1 MKHISLAEIDFS
13 ERVFEDVEFYLVYKE
28 SHFYEN
34 LVNYDN
40 VGKIIKSVNST
51 LDSLKSSIPD
61 FSNKIRAITQG
72 LVAAQQ
78 NNIIN
83 EDRMQVIIDASQL
96 NQNEIVNF
104 VEQFIMHLNAIKH
117 ADNLLKESENMF
129 DKHLDL
135 SKEVKASTSYTICN
149 ILIRCLSFIT
159 LPIFTRIMNN
169 FDDNESNDIYEYL
182 DINRALKEKTN
193 NEYDFIPQAGL
204 FVKNSF
210 YNENKEIV
218 EQYLKQS
225 VNKNLDEAIN
235 TPSKMI
241 SKLEELNISDEE
253 FELKFGFKKDYILAL
268 QDNKE
273 NRFGIASSDNL
284 ITGFNF
290 ISEEKIDSFISLI
303 S

>member
-51 LDSLKSSIPD
+51 LYGLKSSIPD

-104 VEQFIMHLNAIKH
+104 VEQFIMHIDAIKH

-135 SKEVKASTSYTICN
+135 SKEVKNSTHPEEIDASLKRIALLSNNLNTWCQFAYDALSTLKDCDDLSSEDKSLLKNAVRHACTDLKLDFNKHDVLCLPNFRLFLADSLAPNAKSICSKSSEVIEDCRNQTEN
-149 ILIRCLSFIT
+149 I
-159 LPIFTRIMNN
+159 
-169 FDDNESNDIYEYL
+169 
-182 DINRALKEKTN
+182 A
-193 NEYDFIPQAGL
+193 
-204 FVKNSF
+204 
-210 YNENKEIV
+210 
-218 EQYLKQS
+218 
-225 VNKNLDEAIN
+225 
-235 TPSKMI
+235 
-241 SKLEELNISDEE
+241 
-253 FELKFGFKKDYILAL
+253 
-268 QDNKE
+268 
-273 NRFGIASSDNL
+273 
-284 ITGFNF
+284 
-290 ISEEKIDSFISLI
+290 
-303 S
+303 